1 MPAPAFEIVP
11 QRHAHWIR
19 LPSFASVYGLSCGRC
34 RYLSSVH
41 RDCVPRKVLTSH
53 STSMPSAAK
62 KPSSW
67 ATKSLMPMPLGATRT
82 FLITPPIKLRRRITT
97 TNYDDKLRRQITTT
111 NYDDKLR
118 RQITTTSGYSRHY
131 TPDKSMIAR
140 RLSAKTL
147 RGESARYER
156 PRTAKEAAILVAAT
170 EIFGA
175 KGFRDARTADI
186 AQSAGVTERTLFRY
200 FPTKEQLY
208 QRVMFSAV
216 LAPPMPRELPE
227 TGHLFASDS
236 ESFRD
241 WHRRVLKLRLGA
253 ARASAPQFR
262 LVLAT
267 LLTDGQLRDKVIAV
281 WRKNLW
287 QHALE
292 TIDRF
297 QSRKQL
303 RTDLPREAIAR
314 GIISLNLGYII
325 ARALLA
331 PDAPWDDDSEI
342 EATVDLFLRGA
353 AK

>member
-62 KPSSW
+62 KPSAS

-82 FLITPPIKLRRRITT
+82 FLITSSYQ
-97 TNYDDKLRRQITTT
+97 N
-111 NYDDKLR
+111 
-118 RQITTTSGYSRHY
+118 TTTSRYSGYY
-131 TPDKSMIAR
+131 TPKDPMIAR

-156 PRTAKEAAILVAAT
+156 PRTAKEAAILAAAT

-186 AQSAGVTERTLFRY
+186 AASAGVTERTLFRY
-200 FPTKEQLY
+200 FPTKDSLY
-208 QRVMFSAV
+208 RRVMFPAV
-216 LAPPMPRELPE
+216 LAATMPRELTE
-227 TGHLFASDS
+227 TGKLFAADS
-236 ESFRD
+236 ESFAE
-241 WHRRVLKLRLGA
+241 WHRRVLKMRTGA
-253 ARASAPQFR
+253 ARAAAPQFR
-262 LVLAT
+262 LMLAT
-267 LLTDGQLRDKVIAV
+267 LMSDEGLRDKVIEI

-292 TIDRF
+292 TVERF
-297 QSRKQL
+297 QKRKQL

-314 GIISLNLGYII
+314 AIISLNLGYII

-331 PDAPWDDDSEI
+331 PDAAWSDDAEI
-342 EATVDLFLRGA
+342 DATVDLLLRGA